1 MTRKKGSP
9 AKRAPFD
16 AAHFDRDYYRR
27 HYRDGRTSVTSRA
40 EMAARANYI
49 AAYTRHVGLPV
60 RTVLDAGCGIG
71 LLRDPL
77 MRALPRASYVG
88 LEFSDYLCERYGWTQ
103 GSITEFR
110 SRTPF
115 DLVICYDVLQYLD
128 DRSAAAALANLAKLC
143 RGVLYFSALTL
154 RDWAENADR
163 SRTDRDVW
171 MRSAT
176 WYRRRLSRHFRH
188 IGGGFWMRRDAPLVP
203 WELETAE

>member
-1 MTRKKGSP
+1 MTR
-9 AKRAPFD
+9 AKETRGRRKPF
-16 AAHFDRDYYRR
+16 AASHFDREYYRR

-40 EMAARANYI
+40 EMTARAHYI

-60 RTVLDAGCGIG
+60 GTVLDAGCGLG

-88 LEFSDYLCERYGWTQ
+88 LEFSEYLCQRYGWTQ
-103 GSITEFR
+103 GSLVDFS

-128 DRSAAAALANLAKLC
+128 DRSASAALANLAKLC

-163 SRTDRDVW
+163 SRTDRNVW

-176 WYRRRLSRHFRH
+176 WYRRRLGRNFRQ
-188 IGGGFWMRRDAPLVP
+188 IGGGFWIRRDAPLYP
-203 WELETAE
+203 WELETAD

>member
-1 MTRKKGSP
+1 MT
-9 AKRAPFD
+9 
-16 AAHFDRDYYRR
+16 
-27 HYRDGRTSVTSRA
+27 
-40 EMAARANYI
+40 ARAQYI

-60 RTVLDAGCGIG
+60 GTVLDAGCGLG

-88 LEFSDYLCERYGWTQ
+88 LEYSDYLCRRYGWTQ
-103 GSITEFR
+103 GSLTDFR
-110 SRTPF
+110 ARPF

-128 DRSAAAALANLAKLC
+128 DRSASAALANLAKLC

-163 SRTDRDVW
+163 RRTDRNVW
-171 MRSAT
+171 MRSAI
-176 WYRRRLSRHFRH
+176 WYRRRLARNFRQV
-188 IGGGFWMRRDAPLVP
+188 GGGFWIRRDAPLLP